1 MSHDGGM
8 NKGLSGFFF
17 RMMLRVVVGLSVV
30 NGVGWAGEAVALFD
44 GKTLANW
51 KGTEFGGRGD
61 VLVEGG
67 EIRLA
72 MGNDLTGINF
82 VGVMPKMDYELRLE
96 ASRVEGSDFFCGLT
110 FLYGE
115 ASCTLVVGG
124 WGGGLVGLSSI
135 NGEDASENETT
146 TFRKFEKG
154 KWYRIRVRVTAA
166 KIEAWIDGDLVVD
179 VVTKDK
185 KIGMRA
191 GEIELSK
198 PFGIATFRTSGA
210 LRKIFLEKLGNP

>member
-1 MSHDGGM
+1 MGHDRGM

-30 NGVGWAGEAVALFD
+30 NGVVWAGEAVALFD

-67 EIRLA
+67 EIRLG

-110 FLYGE
+110 FLY
-115 ASCTLVVGG
+115 
-124 WGGGLVGLSSI
+124 LSLI
-135 NGEDASENETT
+135 H
-146 TFRKFEKG
+146 
-154 KWYRIRVRVTAA
+154 I
-166 KIEAWIDGDLVVD
+166 
-179 VVTKDK
+179 
-185 KIGMRA
+185 
-191 GEIELSK
+191 
-198 PFGIATFRTSGA
+198 
-210 LRKIFLEKLGNP
+210 

>member
-1 MSHDGGM
+1 M
-8 NKGLSGFFF
+8 
-17 RMMLRVVVGLSVV
+17 
-30 NGVGWAGEAVALFD
+30 ALFD

-67 EIRLA
+67 EIRLG